1 MTSNLGF
8 GKDKPQPK
16 VSQRSTERAKA
27 AQKFDS
33 LKTDGVP
40 EFEIYIRIRDKKQW
54 FPVGAIAVKRST
66 QINQAIFANQN
77 ELLEGAFRLFP
88 ILRKSQ
94 AQLEYGYRCKDF
106 KDEPIQL
113 AVQPEP
119 GVAGVA
125 NSIQAAVGQLGDR
138 ISTLFKR

>member
-40 EFEIYIRIRDKKQW
+40 EFEIYIRIKDKKQW

-113 AVQPEP
+113 AVQPQP

-125 NSIQAAVGQLGDR
+125 NGIQAAVGQLGDR
-138 ISTLFKR
+138 VAALFKR